1 MKKAFVRIIN
11 LILVI
16 AMIGLMTIPSEA
28 TTVKDIQ
35 DQINQDNAALN
46 EINDD
51 MLALQDEQDLLE
63 EEICDLDAELINTM
77 TVIGGLEEDIAAS
90 EEAIAAK
97 KQDITAK
104 EADIRTTQRLYEEAR
119 EKEEEQYNAM
129 VARIQYLYENGEGD
143 YLSVLF
149 SATSFSEILTLQS
162 YIEAVYAYDQ
172 NMLAAY
178 EAAREEVKLLW
189 ERLEEEKASLEEEK
203 AALEAEKASLEA
215 NRAEM
220 EAQVSYLDGLLARK
234 KQESANYEAQI
245 ARMRQEANAL
255 KVKIRQEQAE
265 LKKME
270 EEARRRAA
278 AAVANG
284 SYTVSASISDIING
298 ASGSDLGKQI
308 ARYGCQYIGNPY
320 VSGGTSLTNGADC
333 SGFTYRI
340 YSNFGY
346 TIPRTSYQQRSAGTE
361 VSYENAQPGDLICYE
376 GHVAMYIGGGYIVH
390 ASNVKTGIKVS
401 RATYKKI
408 LTVRRII

>member
-1 MKKAFVRIIN
+1 MKKAAIKIIN

-16 AMIGLMTIPSEA
+16 AVVGLMTIPAEA

-35 DQINQDNAALN
+35 DQINKDNAALN
-46 EINDD
+46 DINDD
-51 MLALQDEQDLLE
+51 MLAMQDEQDLLE
-63 EEICDLDAELINTM
+63 EEICDLDAELVNTM
-77 TVIGGLEEDIAAS
+77 TVIGGLEDDIAAS
-90 EEAIAAK
+90 EEAIEAK
-97 KQDITAK
+97 EQDIAAK
-104 EADIRTTQRLYEEAR
+104 EADIRTTQGLYEEAR
-119 EKEEEQYNAM
+119 EKEEAQYDAM
-129 VARIQYLYENGEGD
+129 VARIQYLYENGETD
-143 YLSVLF
+143 YLAVLF
-149 SATSFSEILTLQS
+149 SASSFSEILTLQS
-162 YIEAVYAYDQ
+162 YIEAVYTYDQ
-172 NMLAAY
+172 NMLAEY
-178 EAAREEVKLLW
+178 EAAREAVKQLW
-189 ERLEEEKASLEEEK
+189 DRLEEEKASLEEEK
-203 AALEAEKASLEA
+203 ASLEEEKASLEA
-215 NRAEM
+215 DRAEM
-220 EAQVSYLDGLLARK
+220 ESQIAYLNGLLDK
-234 KQESANYEAQI
+234 KKKESANYDAQI

-265 LKKME
+265 LKKI
-270 EEARRRAA
+270 EEAERRRTA
-278 AAVANG
+278 ANG

-320 VSGGTSLTNGADC
+320 VLGGTSLTNGADC

-340 YSNFGY
+340 YANFGY

-408 LTVRRII
+408 LSVRRII